1 MNNRDICPI
10 QWVLEK
16 REEGKMGIKDI
27 SGEEKVKIALEA
39 IIGEVMGRSSS
50 EIAQR
55 YPGISARAVTV
66 LKNQALGAIRE
77 VFSEARQLDAPT
89 GISEAEISAGLDR
102 LLGSAPMREAALEE
116 AEVVPPVS
124 AIVGAIVRY
133 NDRARKEGKPQI
145 YISKSIVQEF
155 GQHEKGE
162 ISEYFEEHKE
172 EIDKHNQKHEL
183 KRTTNRVIKGQD
195 WQSWLEI

>member
-1 MNNRDICPI
+1 MGFG
-10 QWVLEK
+10 LF
-16 REEGKMGIKDI
+16 EGVGIAMGLKDI
-27 SGEEKVKIALEA
+27 SSEEKVKVALEA

-55 YPGISARAVTV
+55 YPRISARAVTV

-77 VFSEARQLDAPT
+77 VFSEDKQMSTPT

-102 LLGSAPMREAALEE
+102 LLGSAPIRETATEE
-116 AEVVPPVS
+116 TEGVPLVGGIVS
-124 AIVGAIVRY
+124 AIMKY
-133 NDRARKEGKPQI
+133 NDRARKEELPRI
-145 YISKSIVQEF
+145 YISKAIVQEF
-155 GQHEKGE
+155 GQQEMGE
-162 ISEYFEEHKE
+162 ISEYFEEHKGD
-172 EIDKHNQKHEL
+172 IDKHNQKHEL